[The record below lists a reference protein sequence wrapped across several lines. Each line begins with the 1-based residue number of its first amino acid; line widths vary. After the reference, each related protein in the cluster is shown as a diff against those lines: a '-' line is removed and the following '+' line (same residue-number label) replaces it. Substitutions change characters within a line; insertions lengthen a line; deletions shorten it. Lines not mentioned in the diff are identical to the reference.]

1 MSSTGGG
8 SGDPGSV
15 NNLVPISESDNPV
28 TPFSVS
34 ENGRRP
40 ENHSALSR
48 HNEFLMRL
56 HRSHL
61 ATASSHHSG
70 KVSYFLL
77 ASSSNIRFLY
87 NRLASMGES
96 ARLAPSSDFYMVFSA
111 ILSCKSFKI

>member
-1 MSSTGGG
+1 MSLGLKIDLYEHAWISLASHHSRLMGNLMSSTGGG
-8 SGDPGSV
+8 SEDPGSV

-56 HRSHL
+56 HRNHL
-61 ATASSHHSG
+61 AATSSHHSG
-70 KVSYFLL
+70 KVSYFLQ
-77 ASSSNIRFLY
+77 A
-87 NRLASMGES
+87 
-96 ARLAPSSDFYMVFSA
+96 
-111 ILSCKSFKI
+111 LS

>member
-1 MSSTGGG
+1 MSLGLKIDLYEHAWISLASHHSRLMGNLMSSTGGG

-56 HRSHL
+56 HRRHL
-61 ATASSHHSG
+61 ETASSHHSG
-70 KVSYFLL
+70 KVSYFLQ
-77 ASSSNIRFLY
+77 A
-87 NRLASMGES
+87 
-96 ARLAPSSDFYMVFSA
+96 
-111 ILSCKSFKI
+111 LS